1 MKKYILLLPVILA
14 SACSTPQ
21 GERGYFA
28 APLSPSGSP
37 GVTVGFTMPI
47 GTATTSTQTTQA
59 PNTFADVSADDLR
72 ADIELYRAARL
83 EALKDRDADTVDQA
97 FKAIQAAKDE
107 LHRRGL
113 TVHQPFIDT
122 APGVTAVGTRREE
135 YGFWKGLLF
144 DYRTKGEGVKT
155 SFSQIAIAY
164 LGGLALHETGL
175 VDMSSLPFYSS
186 DDNSAALN
194 RASQS
199 LDRASDSAAN
209 KNIVRG
215 NNNEVTGLP
224 QGERL
229 VLDGSGN
236 TVAFQPAPEG
246 ESFAV
251 QNFEPFDTSESDG
264 EF

>member
-1 MKKYILLLPVILA
+1 MKKHILLLPVILA

-72 ADIELYRAARL
+72 ADIELYREARL

-113 TVHQPFIDT
+113 SVHIPLIET
-122 APGVTAVGTRREE
+122 APGVTASEPVEDEPGMIE
-135 YGFWKGLLF
+135 GFIF
-144 DYRTKGEGVKT
+144 DYRTMKEGFKT
-155 SFSQIAIAY
+155 TIAQA
-164 LGGLALHETGL
+164 GTGL
-175 VDMSSLPFYSS
+175 VGYGIYYLIKKSNESNRSL
-186 DDNSAALN
+186 DN
-194 RASQS
+194 ASKS
-199 LDRASDSAAN
+199 LDRASDKSSP
-209 KNIVRG
+209 KNVVRG

-229 VLDGSGN
+229 VLEGN
-236 TVAFQPAPEG
+236 NNKASFQPAPEG

-251 QNFEPFDTSESDG
+251 QNFEPFDTAESDG